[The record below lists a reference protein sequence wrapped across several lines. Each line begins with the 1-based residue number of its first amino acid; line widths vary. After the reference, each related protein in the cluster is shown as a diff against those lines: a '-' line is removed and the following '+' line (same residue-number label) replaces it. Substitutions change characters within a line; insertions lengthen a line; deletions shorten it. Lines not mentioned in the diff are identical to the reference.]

1 VGLVRLIYGFAKQK
15 HCFAK
20 PITKSREAE
29 VAKKTAKR
37 TKHVPQRTCV
47 GCRETLAKRALIRVV
62 RTSEGVRVDP
72 TGKLAGR
79 GAYLH
84 DRRSCWERGIKGV
97 LARALKVELTD
108 QDREGLYAFMA
119 ALPNETEAPE
129 SGASQQQ
136 QAAPRHS
143 TGSEELQAYEAGSPA
158 LHGAASL
165 PEPHSGTPER
175 NE

>member
-47 GCRETLAKRALIRVV
+47 GCRETLPKRALIRVV
-62 RTSEGVRVDP
+62 RTPEGVRVDP

-84 DRRSCWERGIKGV
+84 DRRSCWERGIKGG
-97 LARALKVELTD
+97 LARALKVELTG
-108 QDREGLYAFMA
+108 QDREGLRAFMA
-119 ALPNETEAPE
+119 ALPEPETGEGPLTE
-129 SGASQQQ
+129 
-136 QAAPRHS
+136 QADPRLS
-143 TGSEELQAYEAGSPA
+143 TGSEEIQAHPA
-158 LHGAASL
+158 AQPAHSGAASL
-165 PEPHSGTPER
+165 PEPRGETPER
-175 NE
+175 KV